1 MKRHLLSVV
10 LLMAVLVMGAC
21 ARSEQTPAPETSPPP
36 ATNGEAEGLTL
47 SMVAR
52 NDSGQDGTAVL
63 TSTADGKTRIVID
76 LANSP
81 AGPQPATIN
90 SGTCDTLG
98 DTVHVLGGMRGGR
111 LDTEA
116 VGHNVEASIDSLLVG
131 EFAITVSRSPQDF
144 GTSVSCA
151 EIRR

>member
-1 MKRHLLSVV
+1 MMRHPLSIV
-10 LLMAVLVMGAC
+10 LLMAVLAMGAC

-36 ATNGEAEGLTL
+36 AANGEAEGLTL

-52 NDSGQDGTAVL
+52 NDSGQEGTAVL

-90 SGTCDTLG
+90 SGACDSLG
-98 DTVHVLGGMRGGR
+98 DAVHVLGGMRDGK

-116 VGHNVEASIDSLLVG
+116 VGHNVEASIDSLLAG
-131 EFAITVSRSPQDF
+131 EFVITVSRSPQDF
-144 GTSVSCA
+144 GTSASCA